1 MNIIAVALAVFQ
13 ELPTLIQAGQD
24 VTTLIENTISVITQ
38 AQANGTDPTPDQ
50 WATLDASIKQ
60 LRSQI

>member
-1 MNIIAVALAVFQ
+1 MDIATVALAVLQ
-13 ELPTLIQAGQD
+13 ALPQLIQAGQD
-24 VTTLIENTISVITQ
+24 VTGLIETAVTVITQ

-50 WATLDASIKQ
+50 WAALDASIKQ